1 MVSVKRT
8 PGTRGWPG
16 KCPSKTVLSIG
27 TVEDTSIRLVSRS
40 RLVTRSIISKYS
52 RRIRISYPLEHRTQ
66 KWIAPLGPMLISNW
80 RIFDAENRVHYSARC
95 ARLPAGSMGRE
106 PMRRSADGSPLRA
119 GLNWPARRD
128 DLSLGLLGGHECV
141 NARHEVLQ
149 DEILLGR
156 SLALVHFLRP
166 LLQRQLDPEGLVDGK
181 GDIEEGQGVDAQI
194 LNGMALGRDLLA
206 RDIGGL

>member
-66 KWIAPLGPMLISNW
+66 KWIAPLGPMLILNW
-80 RIFDAENRVHYSARC
+80 RIFDAENRVHYSLTRASGSARC
-95 ARLPAGSMGRE
+95 VRLPAVSMGRE
-106 PMRRSADGSPLRA
+106 SMRRSADGSPLRA
-119 GLNWPARRD
+119 GFNRPARWD

-149 DEILLGR
+149 DEVFLGR
-156 SLALVHFLRP
+156 CLALVHFLRP
-166 LLQRQLDPEGLVDGK
+166 LL
-181 GDIEEGQGVDAQI
+181 
-194 LNGMALGRDLLA
+194 
-206 RDIGGL
+206 